1 MVKIRGKLEEYFNKT
16 VPEDESDFA
25 TCKYKNNDYEIWE
38 ISESVFDRLNSYT
51 KEEWSTYFPNSW
63 WSIKEKS
70 NGRY

>member
-1 MVKIRGKLEEYFNKT
+1 MVEIRGKLEEYFNKT
-16 VPEDESDFA
+16 EPEDEGDFA
-25 TCKYKNNDYEIWE
+25 TCKYKNDDHEIWE
-38 ISESVFDRLNSYT
+38 VSESVFDRLNSYT